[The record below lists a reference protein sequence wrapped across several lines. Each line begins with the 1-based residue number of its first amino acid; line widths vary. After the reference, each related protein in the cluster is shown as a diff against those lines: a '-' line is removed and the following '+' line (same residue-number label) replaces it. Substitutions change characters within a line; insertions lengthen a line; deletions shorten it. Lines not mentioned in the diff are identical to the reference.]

1 MDALTCPRC
10 KGPVAAK
17 DSRCAHCDA
26 TLAGAADRSVVGG
39 FLAENWAWILAPIV
53 FAFLILM
60 FVLFFLGGD
69 SSPFVYNI
77 F

>member
-10 KGPVAAK
+10 KAPVAAK
-17 DSRCAHCDA
+17 ASRCTHCDA
-26 TLAGAADRSVVGG
+26 PLDAAADRSVVGG

-60 FVLFFLGGD
+60 FVLFFLGD
-69 SSPFVYNI
+69 DTSPFIYNI